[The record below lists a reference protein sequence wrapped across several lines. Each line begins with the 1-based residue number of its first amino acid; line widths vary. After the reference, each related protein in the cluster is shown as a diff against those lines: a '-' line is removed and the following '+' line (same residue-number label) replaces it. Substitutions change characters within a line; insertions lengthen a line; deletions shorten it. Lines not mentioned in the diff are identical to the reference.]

1 MEMPS
6 VTAAD
11 ARVSRSDGAA
21 WNTQCGWP
29 AAAHPTGNLKSEASM
44 KTGNPA
50 GNPTGET
57 PPMA

>member
-11 ARVSRSDGAA
+11 ARVLRSDGAA

-29 AAAHPTGNLKSEASM
+29 AAAHTTGNLKSEASI
-44 KTGNPA
+44 KTGNRA
-50 GNPTGET
+50 GKPMGET